1 MYKKRDPARA
11 NLLFCLLNLCCF
23 DVLVAVAVAVVAR
36 HDNATWNENEKER
49 GRNWARLPVLNFPL
63 CYWATLGAIDFSCAV
78 SCFRV
83 VQIVEQ
89 HSRKNLSWNPGY
101 GQARLRS
108 VRAIVTVVA
117 FSFLN
122 LPVSLLLTINRR
134 YLNCCSNSFLSLHD
148 CVVEH
153 IYYNSISCC

>member
-1 MYKKRDPARA
+1 MENTPSICISTRIVP
-11 NLLFCLLNLCCF
+11 LSSLQFLFYHF
-23 DVLVAVAVAVVAR
+23 ASV
-36 HDNATWNENEKER
+36 
-49 GRNWARLPVLNFPL
+49 
-63 CYWATLGAIDFSCAV
+63 TLGARDFSCAV
-78 SCFRV
+78 SCFRA